1 VSSVQSQKDGTS
13 PGAAPRVTLIVARAR
28 NGIIGRAGTL
38 PWRLP
43 EDLAFFKRT
52 TMGHPILMGRKTWD
66 SIGRPLPGRR
76 SLVITRNPA
85 LRLDGAE
92 TFTSLAAALQACAGE
107 PEVFVIGGAEIYA
120 RALELAERAWI
131 TQIDADVD
139 GDAAFPA
146 LDASRWVAVESVAPA
161 PAAADAKATAGMP
174 YQRTRY
180 ERR

>member
-1 VSSVQSQKDGTS
+1 
-13 PGAAPRVTLIVARAR
+13 LIVARAR
-28 NGIIGRAGTL
+28 NGVIGRAGAL

-76 SLVITRNPA
+76 SLVITRDPA
-85 LRLDGAE
+85 LRLAGAE

-120 RALELAERAWI
+120 QALEVAQRAWI

-146 LDASRWVAVESVAPA
+146 LDPSRWVAVESAAPPPSA
-161 PAAADAKATAGMP
+161 GDPTTAAELP
-174 YQRTRY
+174 YRRSRY

>member
-1 VSSVQSQKDGTS
+1 MSDDR
-13 PGAAPRVTLIVARAR
+13 PAAPTLAAAVPRITLIVARAR
-28 NGIIGRAGTL
+28 NGVIGRAGAL

-52 TMGHPILMGRKTWD
+52 TMGHPILMGRRTWD

-85 LRLDGAE
+85 LRLVGAE
-92 TFTSLAAALQACAGE
+92 TFTGLPAALLACAGE

-120 RALELAERAWI
+120 QALDLARRAWVTEI
-131 TQIDADVD
+131 DVD
-139 GDAAFPA
+139 VAGDATFPA
-146 LDASRWVAVESVAPA
+146 LDPIQWVAVESAAPVAA
-161 PAAADAKATAGMP
+161 PGDAPEAAGLP
-174 YQRTRY
+174 YRRLRY